1 MTEPTDILDQDL
13 KSRPKTTLLGTVGFV
28 LLAISLLL
36 TFFSFV
42 SMPTVLET
50 RLGFED
56 QLSLA
61 MVLAGAAAAAAGS
74 GLFLT
79 FVSLMLREPMNRWKM
94 LALTFSGVILILIVI
109 FFFLVY
115 SNSPFFS
122 YD

>member
-1 MTEPTDILDQDL
+1 M
-13 KSRPKTTLLGTVGFV
+13 LGTLGFV

-36 TFFSFV
+36 TLSSFLA
-42 SMPTVLET
+42 MPTVLET
-50 RLGFED
+50 RLGLED

-94 LALTFSGVILILIVI
+94 LALTFSGVILILVVVL
-109 FFFLVY
+109 FFLIY
-115 SNSPFFS
+115 SNSPLFS

>member
-1 MTEPTDILDQDL
+1 MTELNDILDQD
-13 KSRPKTTLLGTVGFV
+13 PKPKPRATLLGTLGFV
-28 LLAISLLL
+28 LLAVSLLL
-36 TFFSFV
+36 TFFSFI

-50 RLGFED
+50 RLGLED

-61 MVLAGAAAAAAGS
+61 MVLTGAAAAAAGS

-109 FFFLVY
+109 LFFLVY
-115 SNSPFFS
+115 YNSPLFS